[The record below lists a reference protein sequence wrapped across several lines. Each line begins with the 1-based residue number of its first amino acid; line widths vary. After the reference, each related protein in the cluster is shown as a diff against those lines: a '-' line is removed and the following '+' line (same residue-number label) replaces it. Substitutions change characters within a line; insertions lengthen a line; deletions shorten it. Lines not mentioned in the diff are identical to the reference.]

1 MYTELFRDLIESRSE
16 DWRKGYEDGLRG
28 ERDGWAVAINHEY
41 RAGNDYARRIVEA
54 GAGA

>member
-1 MYTELFRDLIESRSE
+1 MYTELFRDLNESRTE

-41 RAGNDYARRIVEA
+41 RAGNDCNQPALK
-54 GAGA
+54 GAAL